1 MTAALLLTA
10 FTGPVLTLIG
20 TSPPDQYR
28 PLLPH
33 QLLRSTPGHDATDS
47 LTSTENVYQNTHV
60 ETSNPLPS
68 HTIDESRCR
77 SPRQDDGHAHSHGSD
92 SRPHAT
98 TEGSARHSEDP
109 TPLPPRVSHT
119 GRQTLWRSRLFVPS
133 MSAQAVT
140 MRTRRRQDLSRTE
153 ADPSTLH
160 MQETTSRSA
169 PERTDTT
176 CACPSMRP
184 WDPQTLGIPERRCM
198 CAERH
203 TRNYDASC
211 CTWFQMTDRSA
222 SQENTGLDSA
232 RFSPSRE

>member
-92 SRPHAT
+92 SRPQVPARNNRRLGETFRGSDATAPEGLAHRPPDPLAQPTLRAIDVGTGGHDADQAPTRSITDRGGPQHPTHAGDHV
-98 TEGSARHSEDP
+98 EISARAHRYHLCMPVDA
-109 TPLPPRVSHT
+109 PLGPANPRN
-119 GRQTLWRSRLFVPS
+119 
-133 MSAQAVT
+133 
-140 MRTRRRQDLSRTE
+140 TR
-153 ADPSTLH
+153 APLH
-160 MQETTSRSA
+160 MR
-169 PERTDTT
+169 
-176 CACPSMRP
+176 
-184 WDPQTLGIPERRCM
+184 
-198 CAERH
+198 
-203 TRNYDASC
+203 
-211 CTWFQMTDRSA
+211 
-222 SQENTGLDSA
+222 
-232 RFSPSRE
+232 

>member
-1 MTAALLLTA
+1 MSRPRTPCPLTPSMRVVAAVLAKTTAMPTAMALTA
-10 FTGPVLTLIG
+10 
-20 TSPPDQYR
+20 D
-28 PLLPH
+28 H
-33 QLLRSTPGHDATDS
+33 
-47 LTSTENVYQNTHV
+47 
-60 ETSNPLPS
+60 
-68 HTIDESRCR
+68 RCL
-77 SPRQDDGHAHSHGSD
+77 
-92 SRPHAT
+92 HAT